1 MHNISITSYLFFLDE
16 GATKVGGEIALQEVA
31 TQAGVDKFNI
41 FNQECS
47 SGRAED
53 TVDAYKIIAEGK
65 YELVVNSLI
74 HVYLIEYIA
83 SLA

>member
-1 MHNISITSYLFFLDE
+1 MHDISITSYPFFLDE
-16 GATKVGGEIALQEVA
+16 GAMKVGGEITLQEVA
-31 TQAGVDKFNI
+31 TRAGIDDKFDI

-65 YELVVNSLI
+65 YKLVVNSLI
-74 HVYLIEYIA
+74 HVYLIE
-83 SLA
+83 

>member
-1 MHNISITSYLFFLDE
+1 MKVDSEIT
-16 GATKVGGEIALQEVA
+16 LQEVA
-31 TQAGVDKFNI
+31 TQAGVDKLDI
-41 FNQECS
+41 LNQECS

-65 YELVVNSLI
+65 YKLVVNSLM
-74 HVYLIEYIA
+74 HVYLIECIA